1 MITRIRNMKIGL
13 KLYILLGIAL
23 AGMLVIGGLS
33 FNLMGKLNEKTTDI
47 STSWLPSVDTARNMT
62 ATLTDIRLHEL
73 GCITATNEG
82 QEPPAMQLLK
92 MEKVR
97 WTHCLPN
104 MGN

>member
-62 ATLTDIRLHEL
+62 ARLPTS
-73 GCITATNEG
+73 GSTNWAVLPPPMRRP
-82 QEPPAMQLLK
+82 EPPAMQLLK

-104 MGN
+104 TGN